1 MSNWNTAHTPWHWVR
16 CCDLHNKKLMWVEP
30 TTNFVADAVTI
41 AAHGRF
47 TSSRSNPISNFK

>member
-1 MSNWNTAHTPWHWVR
+1 MNTSHTSWHWVR